1 MTIEFVPVNEQG
13 VIVLFSAQAGAAGW
27 EFVSIGA
34 SYPDAVLC
42 KDGEEWHVEFE
53 FKASNFLDHKHD
65 HRECDLIICWE
76 NDYPDN
82 PLPTIALSDPAWVAT
97 APVRASAADV
107 TIEYWKRRALR
118 AEGQYKLARNT
129 IMSPTLKFAAQQ
141 QESKESRAASEER
154 VKKLAQLVETD
165 KQWPTAKAVSEM
177 FSVSLRTAYN
187 DLDAV
192 RKLREAVAP
201 Q

>member
-1 MTIEFVPVNEQG
+1 MTTEFVPVNEQG
-13 VIVLFSAQAGAAGW
+13 VIVLFAAQAQAAGW
-27 EFVSIGA
+27 QFVSIGA

-53 FKASNFLDHKHD
+53 FRASNFLEHKHD
-65 HRECDLIICWE
+65 HRECDLIVCWD

-82 PLPTIALSDPAWVAT
+82 PLPTITLSDPSWAAVA
-97 APVRASAADV
+97 PSRANPADV

-118 AEGQYKLARNT
+118 AEGQYKLARST
-129 IMSPTLKFAAQQ
+129 IMSPTLKFPAQQ
-141 QESKESRAASEER
+141 QENKENRADSEER
-154 VKKLAQLVETD
+154 VKKLSQLIDTD

-177 FSVSLRTAYN
+177 FNVSLRTAYN

-192 RKLREAVAP
+192 RKMRESVLP

>member
-1 MTIEFVPVNEQG
+1 MTTEFVPINEQG
-13 VIVLFSAQAGAAGW
+13 VIVLFAAQAGAAGW

-34 SYPDAVLC
+34 SYPDAVLR
-42 KDGEEWHVEFE
+42 KDGADWYVEFE

-65 HRECDLIICWE
+65 HRECDLIVCWE
-76 NDYPDN
+76 NDYQDN
-82 PLPTIALSDPAWVAT
+82 PLPTIALSDPSWAAT
-97 APVRASAADV
+97 APSRANPADV

-129 IMSPTLKFAAQQ
+129 ILAPTMKFAAQQ
-141 QESKESRAASEER
+141 AENKESRAASEER
-154 VKKLAQLVETD
+154 VKKLAQIVETD

-192 RKLREAVAP
+192 RKMRDEVAP

>member
-1 MTIEFVPVNEQG
+1 MNTEFVPVNEQG
-13 VIVLFSAQAGAAGW
+13 VIVLFAAQADAVGW
-27 EFVSIGA
+27 KFVSIGS

-42 KDGEEWHVEFE
+42 KDDEEWHVEFE
-53 FKASNFLDHKHD
+53 FRASNFLDHKHD

-82 PLPTIALSDPAWVAT
+82 PLPTIDLSDPAWAVV
-97 APVRASAADV
+97 APVKASAAEV

-141 QESKESRAASEER
+141 AENKESRAASEER
-154 VKKLAQLVETD
+154 VKKLAQLIETD

-187 DLDAV
+187 DLEAV
-192 RKLREAVAP
+192 RKMREIVAT